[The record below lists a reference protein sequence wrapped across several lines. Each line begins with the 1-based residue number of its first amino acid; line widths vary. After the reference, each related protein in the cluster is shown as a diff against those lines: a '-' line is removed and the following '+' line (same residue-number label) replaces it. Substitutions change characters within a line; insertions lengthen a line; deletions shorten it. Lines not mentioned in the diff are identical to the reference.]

1 MSKRVDLR
9 TALSVKGLTSVDMAS
24 SPSRSG
30 PEAFKTLNKE
40 DAHYYL
46 TRRFSDPY
54 DKEREV
60 QPFYLKSLHDF
71 YVKYSGNWDSQ
82 SAKLLEFGG
91 GPVIY
96 SLISA
101 APYVASIVH
110 SDYSESNLQE
120 VRWWKDKSVQAHNW
134 IPYFHYVLQELEG
147 IGTESTLRREEDLR
161 AKLSHIVKCDVT
173 RNDVLET
180 TEFPM
185 ESFDVISS
193 CFCLEAVANTSAQYA
208 VFIERLSRY
217 LKPGGYILSLVSVE
231 ESWYKYGANR
241 LTHLYIT
248 TEDVR
253 AAYEKANLKVLETS
267 FISVPHKS
275 QNILNDC
282 KKLMFIACQKAK

>member
-1 MSKRVDLR
+1 
-9 TALSVKGLTSVDMAS
+9 MAAS
-24 SPSRSG
+24 QSRYR
-30 PEAFKTLNKE
+30 PEAYNNMEENDVHL
-40 DAHYYL
+40 YL
-46 TRRFSDPY
+46 TRRFTDPY
-54 DKEREV
+54 DKERGI

-134 IPYFHYVLQELEG
+134 MPYFHYVLQELEG
-147 IGTESTLRREEDLR
+147 VGTESAPRREEDLR
-161 AKLSHIVKCDVT
+161 AKLSQVVKCDVT

-180 TEFPM
+180 TEFAM

-193 CFCLEAVANTSAQYA
+193 CFCMEAVANTSAQYA
-208 VFIERLSRY
+208 EFIERLTRY

-231 ESWYKYGANR
+231 ESWYKYGENR

-267 FISVPHKS
+267 FISVPRKS

-282 KKLMFIACQKAK
+282 KKLMFIACQKTQ